1 MIRFYQAALIL
12 MIVALLS
19 LGSCVREYGAVIP
32 VQPTPGA
39 NAALYEQKCSGC
51 HGLDQV
57 NTAHEAMTME
67 DLKSL
72 LMRMQA
78 KPGST
83 ISAEEIDEI
92 LKSFDARRISP
103 LD

>member
-1 MIRFYQAALIL
+1 MTRFYQAALIL
-12 MIVALLS
+12 MVVALLS

-39 NAALYEQKCSGC
+39 NHALYEQKCSGC

-57 NTAHEAMTME
+57 NTAHETMTME
-67 DLKSL
+67 ELKNL

-78 KPGST
+78 KPGAE
-83 ISAEEIDEI
+83 ISSGEIEEI
-92 LKSFDARRISP
+92 LKAFDTKRLSP